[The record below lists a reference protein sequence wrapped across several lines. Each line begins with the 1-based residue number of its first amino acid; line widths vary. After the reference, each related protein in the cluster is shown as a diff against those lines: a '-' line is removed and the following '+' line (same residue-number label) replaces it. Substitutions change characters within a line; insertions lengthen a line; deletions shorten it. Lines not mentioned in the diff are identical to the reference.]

1 MQRLSELTAP
11 QWLKAALIALLLF
24 GLFQSM
30 VGAGQI
36 MATYFK
42 RHTALDYIEQR
53 ISLDMAF
60 LDVGNQ
66 TLNTPVNEAAVAQYI
81 NRFNTT
87 LSNRHYPIS
96 IHSIQDVAAYE
107 PPPAYVVESTIQLQT
122 AEQQIR
128 IVVGMLPLQS
138 GLSLHPLAILAA
150 LLLTPLMFELRLK
163 SARRKAEET
172 TAIQPPE
179 PKLVI
184 DMTTKS
190 IGNGVDSTMVTMQ
203 NKPFCFYAALVRFC
217 IENPE
222 ATLPQ
227 NKDVPQPLIILA
239 NRVFLRLIELG
250 HTKRKKP
257 DFNAN
262 LDKTL
267 SEIRA
272 TLDEVFSH
280 YPKEKEKFYPPR
292 AQGEG
297 SRSKQH
303 SYALPPLKDEDI
315 VILGK

>member
-11 QWLKAALIALLLF
+11 QWLKAALIAILLF
-24 GLFQSM
+24 AVFQSM
-30 VGAGQI
+30 IGVGQI
-36 MATYFK
+36 TAAYVK
-42 RHTALDYIEQR
+42 RHTALDYVEQR
-53 ISLDMAF
+53 VGLDTAF

-81 NRFNTT
+81 SRFNTT
-87 LSNRHYPIS
+87 LSTLHYPIA
-96 IHSIQDVAAYE
+96 IHHLQHVAAYD
-107 PPPAYVVESTIQLQT
+107 PPPAYTVETTLQLQT
-122 AEQQIR
+122 AEQEIR
-128 IVVGMLPLQS
+128 INVGMLPLATS
-138 GLSLHPLAILAA
+138 LSLHPFAILAA
-150 LLLTPLMFELRLK
+150 LLLTPLMFELRLR
-163 SARRKAEET
+163 SARSKAEEK
-172 TAIQPPE
+172 TALQPPE

-190 IGNGVDSTMVTMQ
+190 IGNGVDSDMVVMQ

-217 IENPE
+217 IENPQ

-272 TLDEVFSH
+272 TLDEVFSR
-280 YPKEKEKFYPPR
+280 YPTEKEKFYPPR

-303 SYALPPLKDEDI
+303 SYALPPLNDEDI